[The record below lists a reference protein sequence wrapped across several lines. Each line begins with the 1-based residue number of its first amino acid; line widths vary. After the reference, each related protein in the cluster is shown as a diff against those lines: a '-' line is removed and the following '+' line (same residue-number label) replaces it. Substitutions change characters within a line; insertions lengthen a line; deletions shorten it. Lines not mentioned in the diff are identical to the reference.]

1 MLLKNNS
8 QKVIHVGSVMILPEE
23 TKHVDD
29 SLSTAPAVA
38 ALISRKALAVV
49 GNIAKVPA
57 TEPAKEPVGEEAGG
71 KAPGNDNDGGEPP
84 VGEGK
89 KPLSRMNKQELT
101 EECLKLGLDILG
113 DDTKYTLLE
122 KIRAATAE

>member
-23 TKHVDD
+23 TKTVDD

-49 GNIAKVPA
+49 KA
-57 TEPAKEPVGEEAGG
+57 TTKDTADEESAS
-71 KAPGNDNDGGEPP
+71 EPP
-84 VGEGK
+84 AGDGK

-101 EECLKLGLDILG
+101 KECLKLGLDILEY
-113 DDTKYTLLE
+113 DTKETLAE

>member
-23 TKHVDD
+23 AKHVDD

-49 GNIAKVPA
+49 KA
-57 TEPAKEPVGEEAGG
+57 PAKETAGE
-71 KAPGNDNDGGEPP
+71 KPGSEPP
-84 VGEGK
+84 ADDGK
-89 KPLSRMNKQELT
+89 NKRELT
-101 EECLKLGLDILG
+101 EECLKLGLDILE
-113 DDTKYTLLE
+113 DDTKETLSE

>member
-23 TKHVDD
+23 TKTVDD

-49 GNIAKVPA
+49 KS
-57 TEPAKEPVGEEAGG
+57 TAKERETGSEETG
-71 KAPGNDNDGGEPP
+71 D
-84 VGEGK
+84 GK

-101 EECLKLGLDILG
+101 EECLKLGLDILE
-113 DDTKYTLLE
+113 DDTKETLAE

>member
-23 TKHVDD
+23 TKTVDD

-49 GNIAKVPA
+49 KA
-57 TEPAKEPVGEEAGG
+57 TTKDTADEESAS
-71 KAPGNDNDGGEPP
+71 EPP
-84 VGEGK
+84 AGDGK
-89 KPLSRMNKQELT
+89 KPLARMNKQELT
-101 EECLKLGLDILG
+101 KEGLKLGLDILEY
-113 DDTKYTLLE
+113 DTKETLAE

>member
-8 QKVIHVGSVMILPEE
+8 QKVIHVGNVMILPEE
-23 TKHVDD
+23 TKSVDD

-49 GNIAKVPA
+49 KS
-57 TEPAKEPVGEEAGG
+57 TAKESAGEESGSKPPAG
-71 KAPGNDNDGGEPP
+71 D
-84 VGEGK
+84 GK
-89 KPLSRMNKQELT
+89 KPLSLMNKQELT
-101 EECLKLGLDILG
+101 EECLKLGLDILE
-113 DDTKYTLLE
+113 DDTKETLSE

>member
-23 TKHVDD
+23 TKTVDD

-49 GNIAKVPA
+49 KA
-57 TEPAKEPVGEEAGG
+57 TTKETADEEPAS
-71 KAPGNDNDGGEPP
+71 EPP
-84 VGEGK
+84 AGYGK

-101 EECLKLGLDILG
+101 EECLKLGLDILE
-113 DDTKYTLLE
+113 DDTKETLAE

>member
-23 TKHVDD
+23 AKHVDD

-49 GNIAKVPA
+49 KA
-57 TEPAKEPVGEEAGG
+57 PAKETAGEEPGG
-71 KAPGNDNDGGEPP
+71 DDKE
-84 VGEGK
+84 K
-89 KPLSRMNKQELT
+89 KPLSRMNKRELT
-101 EECLKLGLDILG
+101 EECLKLGLDILE
-113 DDTKYTLLE
+113 DDTKETLAE

>member
-23 TKHVDD
+23 TKPVDD
-29 SLSTAPAVA
+29 SLSTAPAVV

-49 GNIAKVPA
+49 KA
-57 TEPAKEPVGEEAGG
+57 TAKEKEAGSEETG
-71 KAPGNDNDGGEPP
+71 D
-84 VGEGK
+84 GK

-101 EECLKLGLDILG
+101 EECLKLGLDILE
-113 DDTKYTLLE
+113 DDTKETLAE

>member
-49 GNIAKVPA
+49 KP
-57 TEPAKEPVGEEAGG
+57 PAKETVGEESGSKPPAG
-71 KAPGNDNDGGEPP
+71 D
-84 VGEGK
+84 GK
-89 KPLSRMNKQELT
+89 KPLSRMNKQELID
-101 EECLKLGLDILG
+101 ECLKLGLDIVE
-113 DDTKYTLLE
+113 DDTKETLAE

>member
-49 GNIAKVPA
+49 KA
-57 TEPAKEPVGEEAGG
+57 PAKETAGEE
-71 KAPGNDNDGGEPP
+71 PGSEPP
-84 VGEGK
+84 ADDGK
-89 KPLSRMNKQELT
+89 NPLSRMNKRELT
-101 EECLKLGLDILG
+101 EECLKLGLDILE
-113 DDTKYTLLE
+113 DDTKETLAE

>member
-23 TKHVDD
+23 AKHVDD

-49 GNIAKVPA
+49 KA
-57 TEPAKEPVGEEAGG
+57 PAKETAGEE
-71 KAPGNDNDGGEPP
+71 PGSEPP
-84 VGEGK
+84 ADYGK
-89 KPLSRMNKQELT
+89 KPLSRMNKRELT
-101 EECLKLGLDILG
+101 EECLKLGLDILE
-113 DDTKYTLLE
+113 DDTKETLAE

>member
-8 QKVIHVGSVMILPEE
+8 QKVIHVGNVMILPEE
-23 TKHVDD
+23 TKSVDD

-49 GNIAKVPA
+49 KA
-57 TEPAKEPVGEEAGG
+57 TPKERETGSEETG
-71 KAPGNDNDGGEPP
+71 D
-84 VGEGK
+84 GK
-89 KPLSRMNKQELT
+89 KPLSRMNKQGLT
-101 EECLKLGLDILG
+101 EECLKLGLDILE
-113 DDTKYTLLE
+113 DDTKETLAE